1 MSFYNTYRPRT
12 LEEIDNEQVR
22 KLIASLLSKKK
33 EDLPHAYFL
42 TGPRGIGKTTTA
54 RIIAKLFNCV
64 TPKKTGEP
72 CGDCDMCKKIGE
84 GKAIDVL
91 EIDAASNTG
100 VDNIRDIKDKILLAP
115 VEAKWK
121 IYIIDEVHMLSIGAF
136 NALLKTLEEPPKH
149 AVFIL
154 ATTDPHKVPQTIQSR
169 CLILQFKKPTMK
181 ELLDSLRRIVK
192 GEGFQAT
199 DDALHIIAEFSDGS
213 FRDAVKLLEQAS
225 LESQEITEE
234 TVRKILS
241 LPEHQQVLS
250 FIQYIQKQNA
260 PELIQQIDDLKK
272 QGVDIK
278 DFYEQLIKYL
288 HRMLIE
294 RVMTSDHQLWN
305 LHDLRRLLETLLRF
319 HQTIRG
325 NVFPDLALE
334 LAILEYITTTT
345 SPPQNASSL
354 SRSSSRKQEDEQQS
368 SQKQSTQ
375 KTQQDKLQSL
385 SLEKLAEHWNDVIQ
399 EVKSRNH
406 SVSAVL
412 RSTRPKSVEHG
423 IVTIEAFYKFHK
435 EKLDE
440 PQAKDAIAGT
450 IKTLFGEQPTIDIVL
465 GKKGV

>member
-1 MSFYNTYRPRT
+1 
-12 LEEIDNEQVR
+12 
-22 KLIASLLSKKK
+22 
-33 EDLPHAYFL
+33 
-42 TGPRGIGKTTTA
+42 
-54 RIIAKLFNCV
+54 
-64 TPKKTGEP
+64 
-72 CGDCDMCKKIGE
+72 MCKKIGE

-169 CLILQFKKPTMK
+169 CLILQFKKPTIK

-192 GEGFQAT
+192 GEGLQAT
-199 DDALHIIAEFSDGS
+199 DDALHLIAEFSDGS

-225 LESQEITEE
+225 LEAQEITEE

-250 FIQYIQKQNA
+250 FIQHIQDQNA
-260 PELIQQIDDLKK
+260 PELIQRIEDLKK

-278 DFYEQLIKYL
+278 EFYEQLIKHL

-294 RVMTSDHQLWN
+294 RLMTSDQQLWN

-319 HQTIRG
+319 HQTIRA

-334 LAILEYITTTT
+334 LAILEYITTT
-345 SPPQNASSL
+345 SAPQKNVSSSSRAPANKQEQETSSL
-354 SRSSSRKQEDEQQS
+354 SQS
-368 SQKQSTQ
+368 SQKTQ
-375 KTQQDKLQSL
+375 DTFQSL
-385 SLEKLAEHWNDVIQ
+385 SLEKLTEHWNDVIQ

-440 PQAKDAIAGT
+440 PKAKDAIAGT

-465 GKKGV
+465 GKKGA